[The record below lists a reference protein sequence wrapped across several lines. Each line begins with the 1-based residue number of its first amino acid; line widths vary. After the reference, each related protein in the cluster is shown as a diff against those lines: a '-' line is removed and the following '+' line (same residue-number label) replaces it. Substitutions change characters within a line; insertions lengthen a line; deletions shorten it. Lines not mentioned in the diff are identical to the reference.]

1 MSSSDNSS
9 SSSESDSENDSNVD
23 RENDSNRDESSVIES
38 DESDGSEDVDD
49 SESESELEVVDIDP
63 EPEYGHL
70 PGDAA
75 PAKLETSELLQ
86 LQDDPDVELWLVS
99 APSAF
104 SMTNSNMANFMFE
117 VDEEESSVRASAKIG
132 SENFEAISVGKEE
145 VSQLIAVAED
155 KESSSLRLLKP
166 MQRHVQIVRVPE
178 IIERTKT
185 ASSGSSPLNRAYTR
199 VNQRENLGFRV
210 RPFGFTESS
219 KRSKRKRP
227 HSSSKK
233 AKKKKSKKQD
243 KRKKKKKEISR

>member
-1 MSSSDNSS
+1 MSSDQAPPLPNPSCRMLPDIGSK
-9 SSSESDSENDSNVD
+9 
-23 RENDSNRDESSVIES
+23 VIVAFS
-38 DESDGSEDVDD
+38 A
-49 SESESELEVVDIDP
+49 IP
-63 EPEYGHL
+63 
-70 PGDAA
+70 AA
-75 PAKLETSELLQ
+75 PHT
-86 LQDDPDVELWLVS
+86 
-99 APSAF
+99 
-104 SMTNSNMANFMFE
+104 T
-117 VDEEESSVRASAKIG
+117 G

-155 KESSSLRLLKP
+155 EESSSLRLLKP

-243 KRKKKKKEISR
+243 KRKKDKKKEI